1 MKVAVTGSSGLI
13 GSALVPFLVAKGH
26 EVVRVPRGKFAVVDG
41 CDGVVHL
48 AGENIAGRW
57 TAAKKLKIHESRQ
70 QGTQVL
76 CETLARMAKRP
87 RVLVSASAVGIYG
100 DRGEELITEESAT
113 GRGFLADV
121 CRDWEA
127 ATETAAHAGIRV
139 VNMRIGV
146 VLSPRGGA
154 LGKTLLPFKLGL
166 GGVIGDGRQYWSW
179 ITIDDMVGAI
189 LHSLV
194 DERLRGPTNAAA
206 PNPVT
211 NRDYTKTLGRVLRR
225 PTVFPLPGPVARLA
239 FGEMADAILLGG
251 ARVKPKRLMETGYE
265 FRFPDLE
272 GALRHLIGK

>member
-1 MKVAVTGSSGLI
+1 MKIALTGSSGLI

-100 DRGEELITEESAT
+100 DRGEELITEESAK

-154 LGKTLLPFKLGL
+154 LGKTLQPFKLGL

-179 ITIDDMVGAI
+179 IAIDDMVGAI

-194 DERLRGPTNAAA
+194 DERLRGPANAVA

-251 ARVKPKRLMETGYE
+251 ARVRPKRLMETGYE

-272 GALRHLIGK
+272 SALRHLTRK